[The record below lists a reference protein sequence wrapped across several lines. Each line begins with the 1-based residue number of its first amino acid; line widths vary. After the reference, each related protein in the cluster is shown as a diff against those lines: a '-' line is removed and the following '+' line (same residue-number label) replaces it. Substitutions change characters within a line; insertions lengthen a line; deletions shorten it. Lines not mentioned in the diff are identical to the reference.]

1 MKEQIRLD
9 KYLAKMSVG
18 SRSQVKQMI
27 RKGQVCINGEIVK
40 KAEQKVAIGRDVVSV
55 DQKEISF
62 VPYEYYMMY
71 KPAGVV
77 CATQDT
83 KDKTV
88 LDLIQDTKNKDL
100 FPAGRLDKDTEG
112 LLLLTNDGQ
121 LAHQLLSPKKHVDKT
136 YYAKIQGKV
145 TQEDI
150 NIFANGMDIGEKKK
164 TLPAK
169 LEILSSD
176 AVSEI
181 MITIQEGKFHQIKRM
196 FEVVNKKVLYLKRMR
211 FGPLV
216 LDKSLKPGQ
225 YRNLTKA
232 EIQMLKG
239 DNDE

>member
-1 MKEQIRLD
+1 MKKQIRLD

-83 KDKTV
+83 KNKTV

>member
-55 DQKEISF
+55 DQKEIFF